1 MDDCISVLSFRSIYR
16 FRFSYE
22 VIFELNLDN
31 ISSLFMS
38 RVEIYIFSNFYIRGD
53 FRILC

>member
-22 VIFELNLDN
+22 VIFELNSDN

-53 FRILC
+53 FCILC